1 MRGGGA
7 PLFLSFKITKIK
19 RDPYFDMKSSHIH
32 PMYEIY
38 YLISGTRKIFYDGS
52 IYVLNDGDLVF
63 IPMNTIHKT
72 SHMNDKTHE
81 RIVVTFGNE
90 PLQELKHTVSDASLR
105 EIFYSKPVMH
115 FSGTDRSYVEGLLNK
130 MLAEYERPDNFSE
143 VSIQDCLQEL
153 IIFLIRYKRDKRD
166 GYIQDIDT
174 TDRLMQE
181 AAKYIQDNYM
191 YELSLASVAK
201 HVNLSPTYLSKKFKS
216 STGFGCWEYIVLVR
230 VQAACVMLLET
241 NKSITEIATACGFRN
256 SNYFGDVF
264 KKEKGISPLQ
274 YRKTIG

>member
-7 PLFLSFKITKIK
+7 PLFPSFKITKIK

-32 PMYEIY
+32 PMYE
-38 YLISGTRKIFYDGS
+38 
-52 IYVLNDGDLVF
+52 
-63 IPMNTIHKT
+63 
-72 SHMNDKTHE
+72 
-81 RIVVTFGNE
+81 
-90 PLQELKHTVSDASLR
+90 
-105 EIFYSKPVMH
+105 
-115 FSGTDRSYVEGLLNK
+115 
-130 MLAEYERPDNFSE
+130 
-143 VSIQDCLQEL
+143 IQDCLQEL

-181 AAKYIQDNYM
+181 AAKYIRDNFM